1 MRRFLKFIGWSAGI
15 LLLVSLAAWLGYRV
29 PVGEPVAATAI
40 VQYEMLDLGQGD
52 FPRTSFEN
60 IFGNR
65 RVFLAEGPMK
75 YFYASFAQVQECWPE
90 SPFQMREKGYTVQV
104 TFTVRKLLFTSG
116 YTVASGLRAER
127 VPGNPDIVK

>member
-1 MRRFLKFIGWSAGI
+1 LKRFLKFTGWSAGI
-15 LLLVSLAAWLGYRV
+15 LLLVSLVAVLGYRI
-29 PVGEPVAATAI
+29 PTGEPIVATAI
-40 VQYEMLDLGQGD
+40 VKYEMLDLGQGD
-52 FPRTSFEN
+52 FPRTSFES

-65 RVFLAEGPMK
+65 RIFLAEGPIK

-104 TFTVRKLLFTSG
+104 TFTVRKLLLTSG
-116 YTVASGLRAER
+116 YTVASDVRAQR